1 MISSADI
8 YHIFTAIVPLYVA
21 MFLAYTSVKWWK
33 LFTPEQCAGINKFV
47 AKFAIPLLSFQVIS
61 DNNLYKM
68 NVKIILADL
77 VQKVLAL
84 IVLIAVVKL
93 GSRGGLQSIITGFSL
108 STLPNTLIVGIPLL
122 KAMYGDES
130 GGLLAQIVV
139 LQCILWYNLLLLVF
153 ELNAAKRTSGV
164 GPTVEDI
171 GDKESQE
178 EPPDEA
184 QEEEEEEEEEEAQ
197 TKPCKSK
204 TMRIFLTVGKKL
216 IANPNTHAAV
226 LGLIWS
232 SIRFR
237 LNVKF
242 PAIIEDSITILANG
256 GLGMSMFS
264 IGLFMAS
271 QRSII
276 ACGIRMTIVGIVLKF
291 VAGPALMAASSA
303 ALGLR
308 GRVLR
313 VAIMQAALPPGVVPF
328 VFAKEY
334 NVYPDTLSTGVIFGM
349 LIAVPVA
356 LIYYLILA
364 L

>member
-1 MISSADI
+1 
-8 YHIFTAIVPLYVA
+8 
-21 MFLAYTSVKWWK
+21 
-33 LFTPEQCAGINKFV
+33 
-47 AKFAIPLLSFQVIS
+47 
-61 DNNLYKM
+61 
-68 NVKIILADL
+68 
-77 VQKVLAL
+77 
-84 IVLIAVVKL
+84 
-93 GSRGGLQSIITGFSL
+93 
-108 STLPNTLIVGIPLL
+108 
-122 KAMYGDES
+122 MYGDES

-264 IGLFMAS
+264 I
-271 QRSII
+271 
-276 ACGIRMTIVGIVLKF
+276 
-291 VAGPALMAASSA
+291 ASSA

>member
-21 MFLAYTSVKWWK
+21 MILAYMSVKWWK

-47 AKFAIPLLSFQVIS
+47 AKFSVPLLSFQVIS

-68 NVKIILADL
+68 NVKIILADF

-93 GSRGGLQSIITGFSL
+93 GSRGGLRSIITGFSL

-122 KAMYGDES
+122 KAMYGDEA

-139 LQCILWYNLLLLVF
+139 LQSIVWYNLMLLIF
-153 ELNAAKRTSGV
+153 ELSAAKRASGIT
-164 GPTVEDI
+164 PTVEDL
-171 GDKESQE
+171 GDE
-178 EPPDEA
+178 EDPEEA
-184 QEEEEEEEEEEAQ
+184 QEKDGEEEAQ
-197 TKPCKSK
+197 TKLCKSK
-204 TMRIFLTVGKKL
+204 TVLIFLTVGKKL
-216 IANPNTHAAV
+216 LANPNTHAAL
-226 LGLIWS
+226 LGLIWA

-237 LNVKF
+237 LKVKF
-242 PAIIEDSITILANG
+242 PAIVEDSITILSNG

-264 IGLFMAS
+264 IGLFMAT
-271 QRSII
+271 QPSII

-291 VAGPALMAASSA
+291 MAGPALMAASSA

-308 GRVLR
+308 GRLLR
-313 VAIMQAALPPGVVPF
+313 MAIMQAALPPGVVPF

-334 NVYPDTLSTGVIFGM
+334 NVYPDMLSTGVIFGM

-356 LIYYLILA
+356 LIYYLVLA

>member
-21 MFLAYTSVKWWK
+21 MILAYTSVKWWK

-68 NVKIILADL
+68 NVKIILADV

-93 GSRGGLQSIITGFSL
+93 GSRGGLRSIITGFSL

-130 GGLLAQIVV
+130 GGLLVQIVV
-139 LQCILWYNLLLLVF
+139 LQSILWYNLLLVVF

-164 GPTVEDI
+164 APTVEDI

-178 EPPDEA
+178 ESPDEA
-184 QEEEEEEEEEEAQ
+184 QEEEEEEDEEAQ

-216 IANPNTHAAV
+216 IANPNTYGAV

-242 PAIIEDSITILANG
+242 PAIIEDSIAILANG

-308 GRVLR
+308 GKILR

-334 NVYPDTLSTGVIFGM
+334 NVYPDTLSTGVIFGL
-349 LIAVPVA
+349 LITVPVA

>member
-21 MFLAYTSVKWWK
+21 MILAYTSVKWWK

-77 VQKVLAL
+77 IQKVLAL

-139 LQCILWYNLLLLVF
+139 LQSILWYNLLLLIF
-153 ELNAAKRTSGV
+153 ELNAAKRTTGV
-164 GPTVEDI
+164 TPTVEDI
-171 GDKESQE
+171 GDREAQE

-184 QEEEEEEEEEEAQ
+184 QEKEEEEEAQ

-204 TMRIFLTVGKKL
+204 IMLIFLTVGKKL

-237 LNVKF
+237 LHVKF
-242 PAIIEDSITILANG
+242 PAIIEDSIAILAKG

-271 QRSII
+271 QASII

-291 VAGPALMAASSA
+291 VVGPALMAASSA

-313 VAIMQAALPPGVVPF
+313 VEIMQAALPPGVVPF
-328 VFAKEY
+328 VFTKEY

>member
-1 MISSADI
+1 MI
-8 YHIFTAIVPLYVA
+8 
-21 MFLAYTSVKWWK
+21 LAYTSVKWWK

-68 NVKIILADL
+68 NVKIILADV

-93 GSRGGLQSIITGFSL
+93 GSRGGLRSIITGFSL

-122 KAMYGDES
+122 KA
-130 GGLLAQIVV
+130 I
-139 LQCILWYNLLLLVF
+139 ILWYNLLLVVF

-164 GPTVEDI
+164 APTVEDI
-171 GDKESQE
+171 EES
-178 EPPDEA
+178 PDEA
-184 QEEEEEEEEEEAQ
+184 QEEEEEEDEEAQ

-216 IANPNTHAAV
+216 IANPNTYGAV

-242 PAIIEDSITILANG
+242 PAIIEDSIAILANG

-308 GRVLR
+308 GKILR

-334 NVYPDTLSTGVIFGM
+334 NVYPDTLSTGVIFGL
-349 LIAVPVA
+349 LITVPVA
-356 LIYYLILA
+356 LIYSYISIVKFLA
-364 L
+364 SFLGKCRKFSWEIM